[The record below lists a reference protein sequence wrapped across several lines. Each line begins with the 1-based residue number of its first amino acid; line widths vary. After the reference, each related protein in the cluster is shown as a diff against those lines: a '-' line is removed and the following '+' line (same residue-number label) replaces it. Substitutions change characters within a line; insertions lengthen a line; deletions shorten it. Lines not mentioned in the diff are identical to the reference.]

1 MLTLPDA
8 IVALLV
14 PFATLFTS
22 PTWRKAQLLLVG
34 AILTPG
40 QRTVAAALRVM
51 GRRDQR
57 DYARY
62 HEVLNRAVWSSRQAA
77 RILLVLLLQHLDG
90 GDGPLIFGIDE
101 TLERRRGA
109 KIRARAIYRDP
120 VRSSRSQVVKAS
132 GLRWISLMWLGH
144 VPWAGRHWALPVLTV
159 LAPSTRYYQQQGR
172 QHKKLTDWARQM
184 VMQLRR
190 WLPHR
195 PLVLVG
201 DNSYAVLDLLHCC
214 QSLREPVTLIAR
226 LRLDAALYAPAPP
239 RQPGQ
244 NGRPPLKGPRRPPLK
259 VFLEQTDVT
268 WASAEVAWY
277 DGITRAVELTSQTAV
292 WYRSGKPPVLIRWVL
307 IRDPQGSF
315 ATQALL
321 CTDPAADP
329 TQILEWFVLRWQ
341 LEVTFHE
348 VRTHLGVET
357 QLRASGPMVRARIRV
372 DGGLAAVCRRFWG
385 DDVGLQWLWSR
396 VGRMAGHRPMRAVQR
411 ARLWA
416 ITCTASQ
423 AAFGPHHARPTGT
436 LLLDHPGRPRV
447 AETAPH
453 DPAQGRL
460 VRLTV
465 ADLRGCH
472 RPGASPPVAGVGR
485 FLTVGR

>member
-1 MLTLPDA
+1 MLTLPTA
-8 IVALLV
+8 IVSLLV

-51 GRRDQR
+51 GRSD
-57 DYARY
+57 DDNYARY
-62 HEVLNRAVWSSRQAA
+62 HEVLNRAVWSSREVA
-77 RILLVLLLQHLDG
+77 RILLLLLLQHLDR

-120 VRSSRSQVVKAS
+120 VRSSRSQLVKAS

-172 QHKKLTDWARQM
+172 RHKKLTDWARQM

-190 WLPHR
+190 WLPQR

-244 NGRPPLKGPRRPPLK
+244 NGRPPLKGPRRPSLK
-259 VFLEQTDVT
+259 TLLDQADVT
-268 WASAEVAWY
+268 WDSAEVDWY
-277 DGITRAVELTSQTAV
+277 DGTTRIVELTSQTAV

-307 IRDPQGSF
+307 IRDPQGLLRHPGLAVHQPIGGPDPDPGMVCPAL
-315 ATQALL
+315 ATGGLL
-321 CTDPAADP
+321 SGGADPPGCRDPAP
-329 TQILEWFVLRWQ
+329 V
-341 LEVTFHE
+341 
-348 VRTHLGVET
+348 VR
-357 QLRASGPMVRARIRV
+357 P
-372 DGGLAAVCRRFWG
+372 
-385 DDVGLQWLWSR
+385 
-396 VGRMAGHRPMRAVQR
+396 GHR
-411 ARLWA
+411 
-416 ITCTASQ
+416 
-423 AAFGPHHARPTGT
+423 PHHARPTGT
-436 LLLDHPGRPRV
+436 LLLDHPGCPRV
-447 AETAPH
+447 ARHPMIQRRAAWYDKPSPTFVDAIALVRRHLWLASEGFSTSVA
-453 DPAQGRL
+453 DPDTQELPVALYHRL
-460 VRLTV
+460 VDSL
-465 ADLRGCH
+465 AY
-472 RPGASPPVAGVGR
+472 AA
-485 FLTVGR
+485 